1 MDTISKLCG
10 EWMESE
16 KWLVITSILLCG
28 LCITIL
34 ANLSRVLL
42 ILWKRYLR
50 RVRFYIIANLAVT
63 DIIYLLIMITTATN
77 IIVNQ
82 GCTTYVDITRRGSV
96 ISAVISLASRFS
108 SLFTAAFLASDRY
121 IAVQYSSIYRT
132 IMTKKKMIF
141 IQAVI
146 WFLSFTLSGMSW
158 INVSEV
164 FTYYRNRLITV
175 ALLRIIIYV
184 LILMTS
190 KYTSIKMK
198 RLLNEIKGENGNL
211 RISREKVEIL
221 QALKKSLDE
230 SFILYIVTAF
240 VLLAETINR
249 IVEMVLSN
257 NFLVISQ
264 RNFIVKMVMGLVLNV
279 IEVVALALSQGEIK
293 KALKQTFSIPRRTR
307 VEPL

>member
-1 MDTISKLCG
+1 M
-10 EWMESE
+10 M
-16 KWLVITSILLCG
+16 
-28 LCITIL
+28 
-34 ANLSRVLL
+34 
-42 ILWKRYLR
+42 
-50 RVRFYIIANLAVT
+50 
-63 DIIYLLIMITTATN
+63 
-77 IIVNQ
+77 
-82 GCTTYVDITRRGSV
+82 
-96 ISAVISLASRFS
+96 
-108 SLFTAAFLASDRY
+108 
-121 IAVQYSSIYRT
+121 
-132 IMTKKKMIF
+132 
-141 IQAVI
+141 
-146 WFLSFTLSGMSW
+146 
-158 INVSEV
+158 
-164 FTYYRNRLITV
+164 
-175 ALLRIIIYV
+175 
-184 LILMTS
+184 S

>member
-1 MDTISKLCG
+1 
-10 EWMESE
+10 
-16 KWLVITSILLCG
+16 
-28 LCITIL
+28 
-34 ANLSRVLL
+34 
-42 ILWKRYLR
+42 
-50 RVRFYIIANLAVT
+50 
-63 DIIYLLIMITTATN
+63 MITTATN

>member
-1 MDTISKLCG
+1 
-10 EWMESE
+10 
-16 KWLVITSILLCG
+16 
-28 LCITIL
+28 
-34 ANLSRVLL
+34 
-42 ILWKRYLR
+42 
-50 RVRFYIIANLAVT
+50 
-63 DIIYLLIMITTATN
+63 MITTATN
-77 IIVNQ
+77 IIVNH

-132 IMTKKKMIF
+132 IMTKKKTIF

-146 WFLSFTLSGMSW
+146 WFLSFTLSGMNW
-158 INVSEV
+158 INVSGV

>member
-1 MDTISKLCG
+1 
-10 EWMESE
+10 
-16 KWLVITSILLCG
+16 
-28 LCITIL
+28 
-34 ANLSRVLL
+34 
-42 ILWKRYLR
+42 
-50 RVRFYIIANLAVT
+50 
-63 DIIYLLIMITTATN
+63 MITTATN

-184 LILMTS
+184 LILMMS

>member
-1 MDTISKLCG
+1 
-10 EWMESE
+10 
-16 KWLVITSILLCG
+16 
-28 LCITIL
+28 
-34 ANLSRVLL
+34 
-42 ILWKRYLR
+42 
-50 RVRFYIIANLAVT
+50 
-63 DIIYLLIMITTATN
+63 MITTATN

-184 LILMTS
+184 LILMMS

-198 RLLNEIKGENGNL
+198 RLLNEIKGEKGNL
-211 RISREKVEIL
+211 RISREKVDIL

>member
-34 ANLSRVLL
+34 ANLIIVLL

-221 QALKKSLDE
+221 QALKKK
-230 SFILYIVTAF
+230 FRRILYTVYCHSFCSASG
-240 VLLAETINR
+240 NYK
-249 IVEMVLSN
+249 SY
-257 NFLVISQ
+257 SGDG
-264 RNFIVKMVMGLVLNV
+264 FI
-279 IEVVALALSQGEIK
+279 Q
-293 KALKQTFSIPRRTR
+293 
-307 VEPL
+307 